1 MSIYAIYF
9 SPTGGTEKIVT
20 FIAEQFGKYQRIDLC
35 EKTSGLTNDF
45 SEEDLCIIGVP
56 SFGGRVPAIA
66 LERIKALS
74 GNNATAILITVY
86 GNRAY
91 EDTLLELKEQVDLC
105 GFHVTA
111 AVSAVAEHSI
121 MHQFATGRPDQ
132 NDLTVLS
139 DFVRKI
145 KEKDNNSIKSDLL
158 PVHVPGNRPYREYG
172 TIPLI
177 PGASHTSCGL
187 CAAKCPSGAISS
199 DNPKQTDKDKCI
211 SCMRCISVCPTHSR
225 KLNPLMLAA
234 ASQKLKKA
242 CSGRKENELF
252 L

>member
-20 FIAEQFGKYQRIDLC
+20 FIAEQFGEYQSIDLC

-45 SEEDLCIIGVP
+45 SKEDLCIIGVP

-66 LERIKALS
+66 LEKIKEFN
-74 GNNATAILITVY
+74 GTKTNTILVVVY

-91 EDTLLELKEQVDLC
+91 EDTLIELEDTLIEKNFTCQ
-105 GFHVTA
+105 A
-111 AVSAVAEHSI
+111 AIAAIAEHSI

-132 NDLTVLS
+132 NDLTELTS
-139 DFVRKI
+139 FAQKI
-145 KEKDNNSIKSDLL
+145 KEKTNNTVKTDFP

-177 PGASHTSCGL
+177 PGAVVPVD
-187 CAAKCPSGAISS
+187 CAQRNARQEQFHLTILSRLIRTNVFPVCAVSA
-199 DNPKQTDKDKCI
+199 
-211 SCMRCISVCPTHSR
+211 SVQRIP
-225 KLNPLMLAA
+225 
-234 ASQKLKKA
+234 AS
-242 CSGRKENELF
+242 
-252 L
+252 

>member
-20 FIAEQFGKYQRIDLC
+20 FIAEQFGEYQSIDLC
-35 EKTSGLTNDF
+35 EKTSDLTNDF

-74 GNNATAILITVY
+74 GNNATALIEKDFTC
-86 GNRAY
+86 
-91 EDTLLELKEQVDLC
+91 Q
-105 GFHVTA
+105 A
-111 AVSAVAEHSI
+111 AIAAVAEHSI

-132 NDLTVLS
+132 NDLTELAS
-139 DFVRKI
+139 FAQKI
-145 KEKDNNSIKSDLL
+145 KEKTNNTLKTDFP

-177 PGASHTSCGL
+177 PGASHICGSCGL
-187 CAAKCPSGAISS
+187 CAAKCPSGAIPS

>member
-20 FIAEQFGKYQRIDLC
+20 FIAEQFGEYQSIDLC
-35 EKTSGLTNDF
+35 EKTSDLTNDF

-91 EDTLLELKEQVDLC
+91 EDTLIELEDTLIEKNFTCQ
-105 GFHVTA
+105 A
-111 AVSAVAEHSI
+111 AIAAVAEHSI

-132 NDLTVLS
+132 NDLTELAS
-139 DFVRKI
+139 FAQKI
-145 KEKDNNSIKSDLL
+145 KEK
-158 PVHVPGNRPYREYG
+158 
-172 TIPLI
+172 LI
-177 PGASHTSCGL
+177 FHQYMFRVTGL
-187 CAAKCPSGAISS
+187 TANTVRFRLSLVLH
-199 DNPKQTDKDKCI
+199 
-211 SCMRCISVCPTHSR
+211 ISVVPVDCAQRNARQEQFHLTILSR
-225 KLNPLMLAA
+225 LIRTNVFPVCAVS
-234 ASQKLKKA
+234 ASVQRIPA
-242 CSGRKENELF
+242 S
-252 L
+252 

>member
-20 FIAEQFGKYQRIDLC
+20 FIAEQFGEYQSIDLC
-35 EKTSGLTNDF
+35 EKTSDLTNDF

-91 EDTLLELKEQVDLC
+91 EDTLIELEDTLIEKNFTCQ
-105 GFHVTA
+105 A
-111 AVSAVAEHSI
+111 AIAAIAEHSI

-132 NDLTVLS
+132 NDLTELAS
-139 DFVRKI
+139 FAQKI
-145 KEKDNNSIKSDLL
+145 KEKTNNTVKTDFP
-158 PVHVPGNRPYREYG
+158 PVHVPGTGLTANTVRFRLSLVLHIPVVPVDCAQRNARQEQFHL
-172 TIPLI
+172 TILSRLI
-177 PGASHTSCGL
+177 RTNVFPVCAVSASVQHI
-187 CAAKCPSGAISS
+187 P
-199 DNPKQTDKDKCI
+199 
-211 SCMRCISVCPTHSR
+211 
-225 KLNPLMLAA
+225 
-234 ASQKLKKA
+234 AS
-242 CSGRKENELF
+242 
-252 L
+252 

>member
-20 FIAEQFGKYQRIDLC
+20 FIAEQFGEYQRIDLC
-35 EKTSGLTNDF
+35 EKTSDLTNDF

-91 EDTLLELKEQVDLC
+91 EDTLIELEDTLIEKDFTCQ
-105 GFHVTA
+105 A
-111 AVSAVAEHSI
+111 AIAAVAEHSI

-132 NDLTVLS
+132 NDLTELAS
-139 DFVRKI
+139 FAQKI
-145 KEKDNNSIKSDLL
+145 KEKTNNTLKTDFP
-158 PVHVPGNRPYREYG
+158 PVH
-172 TIPLI
+172 
-177 PGASHTSCGL
+177 
-187 CAAKCPSGAISS
+187 

>member
-20 FIAEQFGKYQRIDLC
+20 FIAEQFGVYQSIDLC
-35 EKTSGLTNDF
+35 EKTSDLTNDF

-91 EDTLLELKEQVDLC
+91 EDTLIELEDALIEKNFTCQ
-105 GFHVTA
+105 A
-111 AVSAVAEHSI
+111 AIAAIAEHSI

-132 NDLTVLS
+132 NDLTVLT

-145 KEKDNNSIKSDLL
+145 KEKDNNSIKSDHL

-177 PGASHTSCGL
+177 PGASHTCGSCGL
-187 CAAKCPSGAISS
+187 CAS
-199 DNPKQTDKDKCI
+199 QDKITGVSKLLHYTTT
-211 SCMRCISVCPTHSR
+211 SISVLSPNWISFSPVC
-225 KLNPLMLAA
+225 LFLL
-234 ASQKLKKA
+234 KLKLSKYPL
-242 CSGRKENELF
+242 SR
-252 L
+252 

>member
-20 FIAEQFGKYQRIDLC
+20 FIAEQFGEYQSIDLC
-35 EKTSGLTNDF
+35 EKTSDLTNDF

-91 EDTLLELKEQVDLC
+91 EDTLIELEDTLIEKNFTCQ
-105 GFHVTA
+105 A
-111 AVSAVAEHSI
+111 AIAAIAEHSI

-132 NDLTVLS
+132 NDLTEL
-139 DFVRKI
+139 
-145 KEKDNNSIKSDLL
+145 
-158 PVHVPGNRPYREYG
+158 
-172 TIPLI
+172 
-177 PGASHTSCGL
+177 ASFAQKTCGSCGL
-187 CAAKCPSGAISS
+187 CAAKCPSGAIPS

>member
-20 FIAEQFGKYQRIDLC
+20 FIAEQFGVYQSIDLC
-35 EKTSGLTNDF
+35 EKTSDLTNDF

-91 EDTLLELKEQVDLC
+91 EDTLIELEDALIEKNFTCQ
-105 GFHVTA
+105 A
-111 AVSAVAEHSI
+111 AIAAIAEHSI

-132 NDLTVLS
+132 NDLTVLT

-145 KEKDNNSIKSDLL
+145 KEKDNNSIKSDHL

-177 PGASHTSCGL
+177 PGASHTCGSCGL
-187 CAAKCPSGAISS
+187 CAAKCPSGAIPS

-211 SCMRCISVCPTHSR
+211 SCMRLSNAFPQAESTNAGCYFPEVKKSLFRTKR
-225 KLNPLMLAA
+225 K
-234 ASQKLKKA
+234 
-242 CSGRKENELF
+242 
-252 L
+252 

>member
-20 FIAEQFGKYQRIDLC
+20 FIAEQFGVYQSIDLC
-35 EKTSGLTNDF
+35 EKTSDLTNNF

-91 EDTLLELKEQVDLC
+91 EDTLIELEDTLIEKNFTCQ
-105 GFHVTA
+105 A
-111 AVSAVAEHSI
+111 AIAAVAEHSI

-132 NDLTVLS
+132 NDLTEL
-139 DFVRKI
+139 
-145 KEKDNNSIKSDLL
+145 
-158 PVHVPGNRPYREYG
+158 
-172 TIPLI
+172 
-177 PGASHTSCGL
+177 ASFAHTCGSCGL
-187 CAAKCPSGAISS
+187 CAAKCPSGAIPS

>member
-1 MSIYAIYF
+1 MNIYAIYF
-9 SPTGGTEKIVT
+9 SPTGGTGKIVT
-20 FIAEQFGKYQRIDLC
+20 FIAEQFGKYQIIDLC
-35 EKTSGLTNDF
+35 EKTSDLTNNF

-66 LERIKALS
+66 LERITNLN

-91 EDTLLELKEQVDLC
+91 EDTLIELEDTLIEKNFTCQ
-105 GFHVTA
+105 A
-111 AVSAVAEHSI
+111 AIAAIAEHSI

-145 KEKDNNSIKSDLL
+145 KEKDNNSIKSDHL
-158 PVHVPGNRPYREYG
+158 PVHVPGNRPYRKYG

-177 PGASHTSCGL
+177 PGASHTCGSCGL
-187 CAAKCPSGAISS
+187 CAAKCPSEQFHLTILSRLIRTNVFPVCAVSA
-199 DNPKQTDKDKCI
+199 
-211 SCMRCISVCPTHSR
+211 SVQRIP
-225 KLNPLMLAA
+225 
-234 ASQKLKKA
+234 AS
-242 CSGRKENELF
+242 
-252 L
+252 